1 MTVVVNAE
9 VGFRRKSQMRWF
21 ARLLGVV
28 LGCGLLASALPA
40 ADPVKEFSL
49 QDFRGKSWSF
59 ADAKEQKVLVLAFLG
74 CECPLAGQYAETLRD
89 LANKQGKDVAVLGIF
104 SNQQDAPSEIAAFAK
119 AHRIEY
125 PLLKDAGNIVAD
137 QLKATR
143 TPEVVVLDA
152 KRVVRYQGRIDDQFT
167 YGKQRPKAEH
177 DYLGAAVQALLAGK
191 DPDIAHAD
199 PVGCLIGKKLKAD
212 EKSPVTYTGHVAK
225 ILNER
230 CVNCH
235 RPGEIGPFSLTS
247 YEEAVGWAEMI
258 AEVTSENRMPPWH
271 ANPAH
276 GKFRND
282 ARLSDAE
289 KKTIQDWVAH
299 GAPQGDPKLLPEPPK
314 FVEGWQIG
322 EPDLVVYMSDKP
334 AHIPAK
340 GEVRYQYYQVDPGF
354 TEDKWVV
361 AAECRPGNRAI
372 VHHIILGIA
381 QMNGRGRNVGDV
393 PSEWLTATA
402 PGARPL
408 LLTDGHAKLIPAGS
422 KLVFQMH
429 YTPNG
434 TPQTDRSCVG
444 FKFCDGKD
452 VQHQVGTDKAS
463 YQGLRIPA
471 GEANYKVDAIHP
483 FSRDMNLLALFPHMH
498 LRGKAFRYTAVYPDG
513 KEEILLDIPRYDFA
527 WQNAYE
533 FAAPKLMPRGSRL
546 RVEAVYDN
554 SKDNLANPDPTSVVR
569 WGDQTW
575 EEMMIGYFDATP
587 AITQSFQSKPSRSK
601 QFEELVSKKQL
612 PKLTPELKS
621 LAKDALNS
629 DAKLIEFGVELRKT
643 VPQLDRICWT
653 TVEGDK
659 LNIARV
665 AQEPEI
671 ARTIGGSG
679 RKINAALTA
688 VATYATKTDPV
699 VITNLANERGLD
711 LQFMSRA
718 YGSSVHIPTK
728 IDDASGT
735 LNFWSTESA
744 AFPPEAVTILK
755 EVADLLKK

>member
-1 MTVVVNAE
+1 
-9 VGFRRKSQMRWF
+9 MRSIAVLW
-21 ARLLGVV
+21 GIV
-28 LGCGLLASALPA
+28 LGCGLLASYAL
-40 ADPVKEFSL
+40 ADEPVKEFSL
-49 QDFRGKSWSF
+49 QDFRGKTWSF
-59 ADAKEQKVLVLAFLG
+59 ADAKEQKILVLAFLG

-89 LANKQGKDVAVLGIF
+89 LAEKHAQDVAVWGIF
-104 SNQQDAPSEIAAFAK
+104 SNQQDAPSEMAAFAK
-119 AHRIEY
+119 THRLEY
-125 PLLKDAGNIVAD
+125 PLLKDVGNVVAD

-143 TPEVVVLDA
+143 TPEVFVLDV
-152 KRVVRYQGRIDDQFT
+152 KRVVRYHGRIDDQYT

-177 DYLGAAVQALLAGK
+177 DYLGDAVKALLAGK
-191 DPDIAHAD
+191 LPEISYAE
-199 PVGCLIGKKLKAD
+199 PVGCLIGRKLDPD
-212 EKSPVTYTGHVAK
+212 ENSPVTYTEHVAK

-247 YEEAVGWAEMI
+247 YEDAVGWAEMI
-258 AEVTSENRMPPWH
+258 AEVTANNRMPPWH
-271 ANPAH
+271 ANPEH

-322 EPDLVVYMSDKP
+322 EPDAVFYMSDTP
-334 AHIPAK
+334 ARIPAK
-340 GEVRYQYYQVDPGF
+340 GEVRYQYFQVDPGF
-354 TEDKWVV
+354 KEDKWVV
-361 AAECRPGNRAI
+361 AAECRPGNRAV
-372 VHHIILGIA
+372 VHHIIVGIA
-381 QMNGRGRNVGDV
+381 QPNGAGRKVGDV
-393 PSEWLTATA
+393 HSEWLTATA

-444 FKFCDGKD
+444 LKFCDAKD
-452 VQHQVGTDKAS
+452 VKYQVGTDKAAF
-463 YQGLRIPA
+463 QGLRIPP
-471 GEANYKVDAIHP
+471 GDPNYKVEAYHQ
-483 FSRDMNLLALFPHMH
+483 FNRDMKLLALFPHMH
-498 LRGKAFRYTAVYPDG
+498 LRGKSFRYTAIYPDG
-513 KEEILLDIPRYDFA
+513 TEEILLDIPRYDFA

-533 FAAPKLMPRGSRL
+533 FETPKLMPRGSKL
-546 RVEAVYDN
+546 RCDAVYDN
-554 SKDNLANPDPTSVVR
+554 SKENLANPDPTAVVR

-575 EEMMIGYFDATP
+575 DEMMIGYFDATP
-587 AITQSFQSKPSRSK
+587 AVEQSYESKPSRSQ
-601 QFEELVSKKQL
+601 QFANLVAKKQL

-621 LAKDALNS
+621 LAKEALSS
-629 DAKLIEFGVELRKT
+629 DLKLIEFGLELRKT

-659 LNIARV
+659 LHVVRV

-671 ARTIGGSG
+671 TKVIGGSG
-679 RKINAALTA
+679 RKVSAAMCA
-688 VATYATKTDPV
+688 VATYANRTEPV
-699 VITNLANERGLD
+699 VHSKLANEQGVD

-718 YGSSVHIPTK
+718 YGSSVHIPAK
-728 IDDASGT
+728 IGNDSGT
-735 LNFWSTESA
+735 INFWSIESA
-744 AFPPEAVTILK
+744 AFPPEAVAILQ
-755 EVADLLKK
+755 EAVQLLTK